1 MAVLNLVLAPGHRV
15 HALMHAH
22 AVLFSG
28 LGCVSNRREF
38 VKQGTMPSGKRCTA
52 GCHLLVREDTWRG
65 VEVGHVVSPL
75 LLRVA

>member
-1 MAVLNLVLAPGHRV
+1 MRAYAVLI
-15 HALMHAH
+15 
-22 AVLFSG
+22 SG
-28 LGCVSNRREF
+28 LGCVSNQREF

-52 GCHLLVREDTWRG
+52 GCHLLVREDAWRG